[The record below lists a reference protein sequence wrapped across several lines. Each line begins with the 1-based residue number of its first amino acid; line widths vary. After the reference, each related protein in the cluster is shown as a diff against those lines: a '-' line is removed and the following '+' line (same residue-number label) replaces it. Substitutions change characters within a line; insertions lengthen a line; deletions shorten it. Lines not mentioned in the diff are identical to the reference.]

1 MGFGTMMGLF
11 GFLALVPFIL
21 IYLFKPKPIE
31 KKIPSLM
38 FFMREGKQKKK
49 FSFLRKLLTNLLFL
63 IQLLII
69 LGLAFA
75 LVEPFINY
83 NKNAES
89 GNTVLVIDS
98 STSMQTKKDGNTR
111 FDLAL
116 SQAKSR
122 MDGKVSI
129 VMASLTPDIP
139 LENGF
144 QTEASLLL
152 STLVAK
158 ESSTNIKGSMDIA
171 DTILEQTKGNV
182 IVFSD
187 FITTMEN
194 DDPIVSKRLLN
205 SRGNAVEF
213 VDLSTDAKNVGFVD
227 LNIQKDSTEA
237 WIKNFN
243 DEEVTIT
250 VSLVKGSNDVD
261 KQSFKINPRSK
272 EKIAFE
278 TLPGLSTL
286 KITPDDDLSAD
297 NVVYISSPL
306 KEKIT
311 VLMISNT
318 VPTSLKNALESAKY
332 IDLQIVEPPIIP
344 DIDHDIV
351 IFSNVDPGELL
362 PGAFKDLKRYV
373 EKGGSVVITTQEGL
387 GQFDT
392 LDLLP
397 ISLGEMGEQSN
408 TLIIAENEIT
418 KDMEFG
424 VVSRYIKSE
433 LKEEGISFLDTED
446 GSSLIALKAY
456 DKGKIVYYGLFD
468 DETDFRF
475 SPDYPIFWNNIINF
489 LLDTED
495 INDYNFV
502 IGEKSLIDKVGFYE
516 EGIKT
521 VAYNFLDE
529 QESDVGKESFLSSK
543 DHTSFISKDVE
554 EEFKFDFTMP
564 LLMIVSILVLLELVY
579 LKFRGDL

>member
-1 MGFGTMMGLF
+1 MGFGTMIGF
-11 GFLALVPFIL
+11 YGFLALVPFIL
-21 IYLFKPKPIE
+21 IYLFKPKPLE

-38 FFMREGKQKKK
+38 FFMKEGKQKKK

-69 LGLAFA
+69 LGLVFA
-75 LVEPFINY
+75 LVEPFIKY
-83 NKNAES
+83 NKSAEA

-98 STSMQTKKDGNTR
+98 SASMQTKKDGSTR
-111 FDLAL
+111 FELAL
-116 SQAKSR
+116 SQAKDR

-129 VMASLTPDIP
+129 IMASLSPDIP

-144 QTEASLLL
+144 KTEASILL

-213 VDLSTDAKNVGFVD
+213 VDLSSEASNVGFVD

-250 VSLVKGSNDVD
+250 VSLIKGTDTVD
-261 KQSFKINPRSK
+261 KQSFKINSRSK
-272 EKIAFE
+272 EEIAFE

-286 KITPDDDLSAD
+286 KITPNDDLSAD
-297 NVVYISSPL
+297 NIVYISSPL

-311 VLMISNT
+311 VLMISND

-344 DIDHDIV
+344 DIDHDVV
-351 IFSNVDPGELL
+351 IFSNVDSNELL
-362 PGAFKDLKRYV
+362 PGAFNDLKRYV
-373 EKGGSVVITTQEGL
+373 EKGGNVIITSQEGL

-397 ISLGEMGEQSN
+397 VSLTEMGEQSN
-408 TLIIAENEIT
+408 TLVVTDNEIT

-424 VVSRYIKSE
+424 VVNRYIKTK
-433 LKEEGISFLDTED
+433 LNEGGVSFLNAED
-446 GSSLIALKAY
+446 GSSLIALKSY
-456 DKGKIVYYGLFD
+456 DKGKVIYYGLFD
-468 DETDFRF
+468 EEQDFRF
-475 SPDYPIFWNNIINF
+475 SPDYPIFWSNIIGF
-489 LLDTED
+489 LLDSED
-495 INDYNFV
+495 ITDYNFKM
-502 IGEKSLIDKVGFYE
+502 GERSLIDQAGFYE

-521 VAYNFLDE
+521 VAYNFVDE
-529 QESDVGKESFLSSK
+529 MESDVGQTSLLSSK
-543 DHTSFISKDVE
+543 DYTSFVSKEVE
-554 EEFKFDFTMP
+554 EEFKFNFTMP
-564 LLMIVSILVLLELVY
+564 LLILVTVLLFLELVY

>member
-1 MGFGTMMGLF
+1 MGFGTILGF
-11 GFLALVPFIL
+11 YGFLALVPFIL
-21 IYLFKPKPIE
+21 IYLFKPKAIE

-38 FFMREGKQKKK
+38 FFMKESKQKKK
-49 FSFLRKLLTNLLFL
+49 FSFLRRLLTNILFL
-63 IQLLII
+63 IQLLAI

-75 LVEPFINY
+75 LVEPFITY
-83 NKNAES
+83 NKSAEA
-89 GNTVLVIDS
+89 GNTVFVIDS
-98 STSMQTKKDGNTR
+98 SASMQTKKDGSTR

-116 SQAKSR
+116 SQAKDK
-122 MDGKVSI
+122 MNGKVSI

-144 QTEASLLL
+144 QTEASILL

-158 ESSTNIKGSMDIA
+158 EASTNIKGSMDIA

-182 IVFSD
+182 VVFSD

-205 SRGNAVEF
+205 SRGNSVEF
-213 VDLSTDAKNVGFVD
+213 VDLSSKANNVGFVD

-243 DEEVTIT
+243 DEEVTVT
-250 VSLVKGSNDVD
+250 VSLAKGSDTVD
-261 KQSFKINPRSK
+261 KQSFKINARSK

-278 TLPGLSTL
+278 TLPGLSNL
-286 KITPDDDLSAD
+286 KITPNDDLNVD
-297 NVVYISSPL
+297 NMIYISSPL

-311 VLMISNT
+311 VLMISNN

-332 IDLQIVEPPIIP
+332 IDLQIAEPPIIP

-351 IFSNVDPGELL
+351 IFSNVDANELL
-362 PGAFKDLKRYV
+362 PGAFSDLKRYA
-373 EKGGSVVITTQEGL
+373 EKGGNVIITTQEGI

-397 ISLGEMGEQSN
+397 VSITEMGERSN
-408 TLIIAENEIT
+408 TIIVSENEIT

-424 VVSRYIKSE
+424 VVTRYIETK
-433 LKEEGISFLDTED
+433 LKDEGVSFLNAED
-446 GSSLIALKAY
+446 GSSLIALKPY
-456 DKGKIVYYGLFD
+456 NKGTIVYYGLFD
-468 DETDFRF
+468 DENDFRF
-475 SPDYPIFWNNIINF
+475 SPDYPIFWNNLINF
-489 LLDTED
+489 LLETEN
-495 INDYNFV
+495 INDYNFI
-502 IGEKSLIDKVGFYE
+502 IGERSLIDKAGFYE

-521 VAYNFLDE
+521 VAYNFIDE
-529 QESDVGKESFLSSK
+529 MESDVGKDSFLSSK
-543 DHTSFISKDVE
+543 DHTSFASKDVE

-564 LLMIVSILVLLELVY
+564 LLIVVSLLVLFELFY